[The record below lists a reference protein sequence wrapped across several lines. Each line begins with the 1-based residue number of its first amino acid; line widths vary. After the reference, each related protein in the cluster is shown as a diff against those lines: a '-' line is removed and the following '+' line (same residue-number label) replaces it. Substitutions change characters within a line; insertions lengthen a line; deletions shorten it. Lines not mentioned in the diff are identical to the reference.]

1 MLPEAQTY
9 ADVLRAARARIWALL
24 DGASRDALDWH
35 PTPDASNS
43 IYALAAHCLGAER
56 RWIHQIVGGRAIVRD
71 RDAEFRAL
79 AENLAT
85 LQTTYAEVAIQTERI
100 LNEATLDT
108 LSEAKSD
115 GKNSYAARW
124 CILHIVEHYSEHLG
138 QMALTRQLWENR
150 AARLNEI

>member
-1 MLPEAQTY
+1 MIPETQTY
-9 ADVLRAARARIWALL
+9 AEVLRQERARIWNIIEGL
-24 DGASRDALDWH
+24 SNDALNWH

-43 IYALAAHCLGAER
+43 IYALATHCLGAER
-56 RWIHQIVGGRAIVRD
+56 RWIHQIVGARTIVRD

-85 LQTTYAEVAIQTERI
+85 LQTTYAEVAIETERV
-100 LNEATLDT
+100 LNSLTLATLAE
-108 LSEAKSD
+108 LKSD
-115 GKNSYAARW
+115 GKNQASARW
-124 CILHIVEHYSEHLG
+124 CILHIIEHYNEHIG